1 MHALQANDTILLES
15 LSDALMVVLECKVE
29 AASTIIAMKVLAFT
43 DATNATA
50 ITVIDSFLFV
60 FVVIET
66 ADLAEVLG
74 KIFLAIYARL
84 RLDLLGLAPEAF
96 NVRHLVSVHLVILLR
111 IHFVLKEQFV
121 MA

>member
-29 AASTIIAMKVLAFT
+29 AASTIIAMKALAFT